1 MSNIVRARLLIETT
15 RNLAPFLNE
24 KEMSDIGKVLLE
36 ATKRIEKES
45 GENDGQANEE

>member
-24 KEMSDIGKVLLE
+24 KEISDIGKILLE
-36 ATKRIEKES
+36 ATKRMEKES
-45 GENDGQANEE
+45 GDNDGQASGE